1 VFELGISALQ
11 ASAGAM
17 LCLTIVLVLTGK
29 LEWHKHHA
37 EQLRDVR
44 KDCDERVKQSNAEAA
59 RWRNAYEY
67 SEEARRIDARHA
79 EHLLDLGYAS
89 NRIIAA
95 LPIAPKEDPD
105 ASAPAVEE

>member
-1 VFELGISALQ
+1 MFELGISALQ

-29 LEWHKHHA
+29 LVWHK
-37 EQLRDVR
+37 QLKDVR
-44 KDCDERVKQSNAEAA
+44 QDCDKRVEQSNNEAA
-59 RWRNAYEY
+59 RWRIAYEY

-79 EHLLDLGYAS
+79 EHLLELGYAS

-95 LPIAPKEDPD
+95 LPIAPKEEPD
-105 ASAPAVEE
+105 ASAPAVER